1 MLIFKTKTFTKN
13 AASEGLTDEALK
25 KAIAEIEQGLVNAV
39 LGGNLIKKRVAV
51 GSRGKSGGL
60 RTIMAYKTLMALSF
74 ASMYLQ
80 KMRRKTLM
88 TVNSRR

>member
-1 MLIFKTKTFTKN
+1 LGMLIFKTKTFTKN

-51 GSRGKSGGL
+51 GSRG
-60 RTIMAYKTLMALSF
+60 
-74 ASMYLQ
+74 
-80 KMRRKTLM
+80 
-88 TVNSRR
+88 